1 MGKLIIVKPLV
12 EFNLWMHYLYT
23 IYQMLQNKIYLNFFY
38 EIFKTFLV
46 ILFGLSIIALTV
58 RAVNFLD
65 LIVNSGYPVLTYFQY
80 SFLNLF
86 GLAPKF
92 IPLSFFLAISIF
104 ITKHLQDN
112 EFIILWTSG
121 IKKIQIVNLF
131 FYISLIISV
140 LYLVFSSLITPYVL
154 NKSRGLLSQD
164 NLNSFLPTIRIQ
176 QFSDSFKG
184 FTFLVEKKVG
194 NKIQNI
200 FINDKGNN
208 LKGLSPN
215 ISNTNETTIIAESGM
230 IEKNNMFLLN
240 GQIISSK
247 KDNIKN
253 EVITFEQLNI
263 ELSDLATTTIKKPK
277 LQETSTLK
285 LVNCFLKNSFNGT
298 ICNDQVKEEIIPLL
312 NRRIILPLYIPVIT
326 LICSF
331 LLIRRKEFFFKD
343 IFIFSYAFVIL
354 LSTELFIRYTGINY
368 LIRITYILLPLI
380 LLSLIYFILFLN
392 FSKEVKNE

>member
-1 MGKLIIVKPLV
+1 
-12 EFNLWMHYLYT
+12 
-23 IYQMLQNKIYLNFFY
+23 MLQNKIYLNFFY
-38 EIFKTFLV
+38 DIFKTFLV

-184 FTFLVEKKVG
+184 FTFIGEKKV
-194 NKIQNI
+194 NNELQNI
-200 FINDKGNN
+200 FLHDKGDN
-208 LKGLSPN
+208 LGIGLAN
-215 ISNTNETTIIAESGM
+215 
-230 IEKNNMFLLN
+230 
-240 GQIISSK
+240 
-247 KDNIKN
+247 
-253 EVITFEQLNI
+253 
-263 ELSDLATTTIKKPK
+263 
-277 LQETSTLK
+277 
-285 LVNCFLKNSFNGT
+285 
-298 ICNDQVKEEIIPLL
+298 
-312 NRRIILPLYIPVIT
+312 Y
-326 LICSF
+326 
-331 LLIRRKEFFFKD
+331 
-343 IFIFSYAFVIL
+343 FSY
-354 LSTELFIRYTGINY
+354 Y
-368 LIRITYILLPLI
+368 L
-380 LLSLIYFILFLN
+380 
-392 FSKEVKNE
+392 